1 MPNIAQRATSAAGR
15 VARHTGRF
23 AKGIVNEGTN
33 LVTGT
38 TGAVGDLFSGSNI
51 VNGAINIVLIV
62 YAVFIVNHL
71 SATQL
76 KVFDNTVMRLAVV
89 LLILGLA
96 VYGHH
101 ASAILLTVA
110 FVMSI
115 QAANRSSIAKFANLA
130 VTSNARET
138 FYSNCP
144 NHKGRNRKGRMKH
157 VHANKEEILEEPFMG
172 HDIAGEEDDAA
183 AAAPILPGVPTPPA
197 AAAPPTFTT
206 QGQFDAIQNNQV
218 ADNQGTEVR
227 TWKEELGPQGL
238 TQPAGFDGGDS
249 APASFD
255 ANTCMGEAA
264 PMQ

>member
-33 LVTGT
+33 LVTGA

-138 FYSNCP
+138 FYGTCGAAAP
-144 NHKGRNRKGRMKH
+144 
-157 VHANKEEILEEPFMG
+157 VQEQPETFMG

-206 QGQFDAIQNNQV
+206 PGQFDAIQSNQV

-238 TQPAGFDGGDS
+238 TQPAGFGGGDS

-255 ANTCMGEAA
+255 ANTCMGGAA

>member
-33 LVTGT
+33 LVTGA

-138 FYSNCP
+138 FYTSGSCGAAAP
-144 NHKGRNRKGRMKH
+144 
-157 VHANKEEILEEPFMG
+157 VQEQPEPFMG

-183 AAAPILPGVPTPPA
+183 ATAPILPGVPTPPA

-206 QGQFDAIQNNQV
+206 PGQFDAIQSNQV

-238 TQPAGFDGGDS
+238 TQPAGFGGGDS

-255 ANTCMGEAA
+255 ANTCMGGAA

>member
-33 LVTGT
+33 LVTGA

-138 FYSNCP
+138 FYESCGA
-144 NHKGRNRKGRMKH
+144 HSGKKRDD
-157 VHANKEEILEEPFMG
+157 EEIGKESFMA
-172 HDIAGEEDDAA
+172 HDIAGEEDDAAA

-197 AAAPPTFTT
+197 AAAAPPTFTT
-206 QGQFDAIQNNQV
+206 AGQFDAIQSNQV

-238 TQPAGFDGGDS
+238 TQPAGFGGGDS

-255 ANTCMGEAA
+255 ANTCMGGAA

>member
-33 LVTGT
+33 LVTGA

-138 FYSNCP
+138 FYGTCG
-144 NHKGRNRKGRMKH
+144 KKLGG
-157 VHANKEEILEEPFMG
+157 EEILEEPFMA
-172 HDIAGEEDDAA
+172 HDIAGEEDAAA
-183 AAAPILPGVPTPPA
+183 AAAPILPGVPTPSS

-206 QGQFDAIQNNQV
+206 PGQFDAIQSNQV
-218 ADNQGTEVR
+218 ANNQGTEVR

-238 TQPAGFDGGDS
+238 TQPAGFGGGDS

-255 ANTCMGEAA
+255 ANTCLGGAA

>member
-33 LVTGT
+33 LVTGA

-138 FYSNCP
+138 FYSQCGD
-144 NHKGRNRKGRMKH
+144 HSSKKH
-157 VHANKEEILEEPFMG
+157 SDEEIPEEPFMA

-183 AAAPILPGVPTPPA
+183 APILPGVPAPPA

-206 QGQFDAIQNNQV
+206 PGQFDAIQSNQV

-238 TQPAGFDGGDS
+238 TQPAGFGGGDS

-255 ANTCMGEAA
+255 ANTCMGGAA

>member
-33 LVTGT
+33 LVTGA

-138 FYSNCP
+138 FYGSCG
-144 NHKGRNRKGRMKH
+144 KKH
-157 VHANKEEILEEPFMG
+157 GGEEILEEPFMG

-206 QGQFDAIQNNQV
+206 PGQFDAIQSNQV

-238 TQPAGFDGGDS
+238 TQPAGFGGGDS

-255 ANTCMGEAA
+255 ANTCMGGAA